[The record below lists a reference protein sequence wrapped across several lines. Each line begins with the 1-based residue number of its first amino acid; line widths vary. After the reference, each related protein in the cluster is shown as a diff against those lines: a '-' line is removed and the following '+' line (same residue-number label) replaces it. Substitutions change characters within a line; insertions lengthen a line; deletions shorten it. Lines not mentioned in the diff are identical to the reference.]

1 MESWLCVLRGQKKQ
15 ECRLWGMKCGVLL
28 VVLAVLLLLLLMAP
42 PRACCFKNGPGGR
55 ASEGVGKEGLT
66 FTPLIHGQ
74 REVAQGAQHPL
85 GSVPHLG
92 GPWGAVGA
100 APALGCSL
108 CLQPGEGVEDSWT
121 VGAQGALSGKPGLS
135 VASDIQP

>member
-1 MESWLCVLRGQKKQ
+1 MESWLCVLRGQKTQ

-28 VVLAVLLLLLLMAP
+28 VVVLLLVLLLMAP

-92 GPWGAVGA
+92 G
-100 APALGCSL
+100 
-108 CLQPGEGVEDSWT
+108 
-121 VGAQGALSGKPGLS
+121 ALSGGGLCSCLGLQPVPAARRGSRGQLDSGSPGS
-135 VASDIQP
+135 PQWEARPFRSI

>member
-1 MESWLCVLRGQKKQ
+1 MESWLCVLRGQKTQ
-15 ECRLWGMKCGVLL
+15 ECRLWGVKCGVLL
-28 VVLAVLLLLLLMAP
+28 LVVVLLVLLLMAP
-42 PRACCFKNGPGGR
+42 PQACCFKKGPAGR

-92 GPWGAVGA
+92 VPGGRWALLLPWVA
-100 APALGCSL
+100 ACACS
-108 CLQPGEGVEDSWT
+108 QERESRT
-121 VGAQGALSGKPGLS
+121 VGQWEPREPS
-135 VASDIQP
+135 VGSQAFL